1 MNRDTLRNIFNA
13 PYQSTIWKSFL
24 KELFRNLDS
33 NYFQTPV
40 DLKDDSLVK
49 HKDVE
54 HIWEFGDITLADG
67 KIIKFYEV
75 VLKEN
80 QQVTKNR
87 VGLRNILSGEIGF
100 GYIDGAIIT
109 YHNHKAKDW
118 RFTFISKSLYWD
130 EDNNEVKTETHPKRY
145 TYLLGQNETV
155 KTAVNQFEWL
165 FKQIQTRELKL
176 EDILKAFSVEKL
188 SKEFYD
194 GYFHQFETI
203 VGYIVDNEK
212 AFKHFLKQVK
222 NNSSAQDAHDKAEHL
237 VSDFVKKFLGRIVF
251 LYFLQKKGWMGVPLD
266 KDWGD
271 GQRDFIQRLF
281 EEFADKNHFYEK
293 ALVPLFFHT
302 LNEDRKTNNDVFSV
316 TNTRIPYLNGGL
328 FEKSDTEPLDIQFE
342 PQRFIELFS
351 FFSNYN
357 FTVDESSPDDQDI
370 GVDPEMLGHIFE
382 NLLEDNKDKGAF
394 YTPKEIVHYMTQE
407 SLIEYLS
414 THLPES
420 NRDKLNTFVKRKQKA
435 DLSDK
440 ELRTIDALLEDVKIC
455 DPAIGS
461 GAFPMGLLHE
471 IFALKGLIAFE
482 RGYTAWSPARVKESI
497 IENSIYGVD
506 IEEGAV
512 DIARLRFWLSL
523 VVDEPTPRPLP
534 NLDYKIICGN
544 SLISRY
550 ALDAPINE
558 VFREFNKGRE
568 NGDKV
573 DLDKYKSLVKEYL
586 HEADHDKKVRFKQLI
601 EDVKSAFK
609 TFYSSKEL
617 KKLREKQGELLLL
630 TGDNLF
636 GNNKN
641 AAEKRR
647 IAKLKKEVEK
657 LENDKKERE
666 EAKLYTNAVEWR
678 FEFPN
683 LLDKEGNFEGFDIV
697 IGNPPYLR
705 IQGLRKTN
713 PDFADYITNY
723 FEAATGSFDLYA
735 VFAEKSFVI
744 TKPEGILNFI
754 MPVKWSNA
762 AFGKGLRKF
771 ISKQNAAYKIIS
783 FAAHQV
789 FNASTYTALQW
800 FRRDSE
806 SLSYI
811 ELDRTLKSKTEL
823 GNFLNSLAK
832 DDFAI
837 IKQDKTSVAPWTLVD
852 SQTKS
857 ILDKIELH
865 QRTANDIFDKIFQGI
880 ATSKDSVYFL
890 FDCIE
895 NENSIIGYSK
905 ELDCKV
911 EIEKGLVKPLLK
923 GDDVHRYSD
932 LSTNKYV
939 IFPYKF
945 EDNNGLEKVV
955 LFSEREI
962 LESFPNGYEYL
973 KACESILKD
982 RENGRLKNDEYWF
995 RYIYPKNQ
1003 LHFKKQK
1010 LVAPDISMGGNFSFD
1025 TNGTFYSTTT
1035 IYGYVKKITTVES
1048 YKFLMSI
1055 LNSKVLWWYLVN
1067 TGTVLANGYF
1077 RFKPDYIKP
1086 FPIPELSNIK
1096 NENVFV
1102 NLVDY
1107 ILHLKSQEKPLNEYV
1122 PNNHIIETF
1131 EEVIDAMVFELYFP
1145 EEFEN
1150 VGISFINYAER
1161 DFQSIEGKSEEEQK
1175 EIIHNTYQKLR
1186 EKDNE
1191 IRNNLKLMDTRL
1203 SEIVMPIKSF
1213 I

>member
-75 VLKEN
+75 VLTEN

-87 VGLRNILSGEIGF
+87 VGLRNIVSGEIGF

-109 YHNHKAKDW
+109 YHNQKAKDW

-165 FKQIQTRELKL
+165 FKQIQTRDLKL

-222 NNSSAQDAHDKAEHL
+222 NSSSAQDAHDKAEHL
-237 VSDFVKKFLGRIVF
+237 VNDFVKKFLGRIVF

-271 GQRDFIQRLF
+271 GQRDFLQRLF

-302 LNEDRKTNNDVFSV
+302 LNEDRKANNDVFSV

-328 FEKSDTEPLDIQFE
+328 FEKDDTEPLDIQFE

-420 NRDKLNTFVKRKQKA
+420 DKDKLNTFVKRKQKA

-544 SLISRY
+544 SVVSRY
-550 ALDAPINE
+550 ALKSPISE
-558 VFREFNKGRE
+558 VFKEFNKGRE

-573 DLDKYKSLVKEYL
+573 DLEKYKSLVKEYL

-609 TFYSSKEL
+609 TFYTNKEL

-641 AAEKRR
+641 AAEKRK
-647 IAKLKKEVEK
+647 IASLRKDINK
-657 LENDKKERE
+657 LEREKKGRE
-666 EAKLYTNAVEWR
+666 EAKIYEDAVEWR

-683 LLDKEGNFEGFDIV
+683 LLDKDGEYNGFDIV
-697 IGNPPYLR
+697 IGNPPY
-705 IQGLRKTN
+705 IQLQKDGGYLAKMLEPMQYETFAKTG
-713 PDFADYITNY
+713 DIYCLFY
-723 FEAATGSFDLYA
+723 
-735 VFAEKSFVI
+735 EKSINLLKDKGVI
-744 TKPEGILNFI
+744 SFI
-754 MPVKWSNA
+754 TSDKWMLANY
-762 AFGKGLRKF
+762 GKGLRNFF
-771 ISKQNAAYKIIS
+771 IENLKPTKLLSFGQGVFKSATVNTNILIGVKDKKGFNDFDICQLSSNTIRIINEFVRNNS
-783 FAAHQV
+783 AKTNFEKDEPW
-789 FNASTYTALQW
+789 SI
-800 FRRDSE
+800 
-806 SLSYI
+806 LSQ
-811 ELDRTLKSKTEL
+811 EE
-823 GNFLNSLAK
+823 
-832 DDFAI
+832 FAI
-837 IKQDKTSVAPWTLVD
+837 KKQ
-852 SQTKS
+852 
-857 ILDKIELH
+857 IEAVGVPLKLW
-865 QRTANDIFDKIFQGI
+865 DVKIFRGI
-880 ATSKDSVYFL
+880 LTGLNDAFIIDRNKVNELNPNDSYS
-890 FDCIE
+890 DIIKPI
-895 NENSIIGYSK
+895 IIGK
-905 ELDCKV
+905 ELK
-911 EIEKGLVKPLLK
+911 
-923 GDDVHRYSD
+923 R
-932 LSTNKYV
+932 
-939 IFPYKF
+939 
-945 EDNNGLEKVV
+945 
-955 LFSEREI
+955 
-962 LESFPNGYEYL
+962 
-973 KACESILKD
+973 
-982 RENGRLKNDEYWF
+982 
-995 RYIYPKNQ
+995 
-1003 LHFKKQK
+1003 
-1010 LVAPDISMGGNFSFD
+1010 
-1025 TNGTFYSTTT
+1025 YSTTWSK
-1035 IYGYVKKITTVES
+1035 GYVINSHNGIKQKNIPPIEIGNYPQIKQHLDSFGSRLSKRADKGDTPYNLRNCAYIFEFEKPKIAWGNLAQKAQFAYVDEDFVINAPSPFITPANKYLLAV
-1048 YKFLMSI
+1048 
-1055 LNSKVLWWYLVN
+1055 LNSKAGDFYIRTLGVKRN
-1067 TGTVLANGYF
+1067 GGYF
-1077 RFKPDYIKP
+1077 EYKPMFVEKLPVPQLSEEEQAPFKI
-1086 FPIPELSNIK
+1086 
-1096 NENVFV
+1096 
-1102 NLVDY
+1102 LVDY
-1107 ILHLKSQEKPLNEYV
+1107 VLLLKKHNKDSSF
-1122 PNNHIIETF
+1122 F
-1131 EEVIDAMVFELYFP
+1131 ERLIDAMVYELYF
-1145 EEFEN
+1145 EEIITESNCN
-1150 VGISFINYAER
+1150 VLSYIKGISPINSENETDNLKIIDEVFESLSAPEHR
-1161 DFQSIEGKSEEEQK
+1161 VSSALLKLLNINIINSIEGK
-1175 EIIHNTYQKLR
+1175 I
-1186 EKDNE
+1186 
-1191 IRNNLKLMDTRL
+1191 
-1203 SEIVMPIKSF
+1203 
-1213 I
+1213 

>member
-40 DLKDDSLVK
+40 DLKDDTLVK

-87 VGLRNILSGEIGF
+87 VGLRNIVSGEIGF

-203 VGYIVDNEK
+203 VDYIVDNEK

-222 NNSSAQDAHDKAEHL
+222 NSSSAQDAHDKAEHL

-302 LNEDRKTNNDVFSV
+302 LNEDRKANNDVFSV
-316 TNTRIPYLNGGL
+316 TSTRIPYLNGGL
-328 FEKSDTEPLDIQFE
+328 FEKDDTEPLDIQFE

-420 NRDKLNTFVKRKQKA
+420 NKDKLNTFVKRKQKA

-647 IAKLKKEVEK
+647 IASLRKEITKLEKEK
-657 LENDKKERE
+657 LERE
-666 EAKLYTNAVEWR
+666 KARLYHNAVEWR

-683 LLDKEGNFEGFDIV
+683 LLDTDGNFEGFDIV
-697 IGNPPYLR
+697 IGNPPYIKEATNRDAFKGLKSHEIYQGKMDLWYMFGHLGVSISKENGISCFIATNNWVTNDGASKFR
-705 IQGLRKTN
+705 NFILKNSEIREFVDFGDFKVFITAGIQTMVYLLKKNHTEHEYAVKYSRLNEVHITKSELKQYIDSTSETDKWTKKVLN
-713 PDFADYITNY
+713 ILPEKYFDKYIT
-723 FEAATGSFDLYA
+723 
-735 VFAEKSFVI
+735 
-744 TKPEGILNFI
+744 
-754 MPVKWSNA
+754 
-762 AFGKGLRKF
+762 FGDSPL
-771 ISKQNAAYKIIS
+771 ISKIIS
-783 FAAHQV
+783 KSDFNLQSNEIHSGIDVLQDFVSKRNVEKINSPGISVGDGVFVLTKEELSGLNLTKEEEKKIKPYFTTKELNRHKSIEKNQYWIIYSDREVFENIHSYPNIKAHLDRFKPIMTSVNKPYGLHRSRNEKIFIGEKIFGVRKCAAPSFSYTNYDSYVSRAFLIIKTKRINCKYLNAVLNSKLIKYWLLHKGKLQGNNFQV
-789 FNASTYTALQW
+789 DKTPLMELPLIQA
-800 FRRDSE
+800 DSFL
-806 SLSYI
+806 SLSY
-811 ELDRTLKSKTEL
+811 
-823 GNFLNSLAK
+823 LN
-832 DDFAI
+832 
-837 IKQDKTSVAPWTLVD
+837 
-852 SQTKS
+852 
-857 ILDKIELH
+857 
-865 QRTANDIFDKIFQGI
+865 
-880 ATSKDSVYFL
+880 
-890 FDCIE
+890 
-895 NENSIIGYSK
+895 
-905 ELDCKV
+905 
-911 EIEKGLVKPLLK
+911 
-923 GDDVHRYSD
+923 
-932 LSTNKYV
+932 
-939 IFPYKF
+939 
-945 EDNNGLEKVV
+945 
-955 LFSEREI
+955 
-962 LESFPNGYEYL
+962 
-973 KACESILKD
+973 
-982 RENGRLKNDEYWF
+982 
-995 RYIYPKNQ
+995 
-1003 LHFKKQK
+1003 
-1010 LVAPDISMGGNFSFD
+1010 
-1025 TNGTFYSTTT
+1025 
-1035 IYGYVKKITTVES
+1035 
-1048 YKFLMSI
+1048 
-1055 LNSKVLWWYLVN
+1055 
-1067 TGTVLANGYF
+1067 
-1077 RFKPDYIKP
+1077 
-1086 FPIPELSNIK
+1086 
-1096 NENVFV
+1096 
-1102 NLVDY
+1102 DY
-1107 ILHLKSQEKPLNEYV
+1107 ILLLNRFENQINDFV
-1122 PNNHIIETF
+1122 PNSHIAELF
-1131 EEVIDAMVFELYFP
+1131 EEIIDALVFELYFP
-1145 EEFEN
+1145 EDLQKYGLKFNEF
-1150 VGISFINYAER
+1150 AER
-1161 DFQSIEGKSEEEQK
+1161 DFVSVENKTESEQET
-1175 EIIHNTYQKLR
+1175 IIHDIYQKLR
-1186 EKDNE
+1186 DKNNE
-1191 IRNNLKLMDTRL
+1191 IRNNLKAMKIELRDL
-1203 SEIVMPIKSF
+1203 IMPILTA
-1213 I
+1213 

>member
-1 MNRDTLRNIFNA
+1 MNTDTLRKIFNA
-13 PYQSTIWKSFL
+13 PYQSSIWKGFL
-24 KELFRNLDS
+24 KELFRNNVDAS
-33 NYFQTPV
+33 YFQTPI

-54 HIWEFGDITLADG
+54 HIWEFGDITLSDG
-67 KIIKFYEV
+67 KTIKFYEV

-87 VGLRNILSGEIGF
+87 VGLRNILSTEIIA

-109 YHNHKAKDW
+109 YHNHKASDW
-118 RFTFISKSLYWD
+118 RFTFISKALYWD
-130 EDNNEVKTETHPKRY
+130 EDNNEVKTETNPKRY

-165 FKQIQTRELKL
+165 FKQIQSREIAM

-194 GYFHQFETI
+194 GYFYQYETF
-203 VGYIVDNEK
+203 VAYIVDNPK
-212 AFKHFLKQVK
+212 AFSLFTKQVHG
-222 NNSSAQDAHDKAEHL
+222 DHDKAEKL

-251 LYFLQKKGWMGVPLD
+251 LYFLQKKGWMGVPIGE
-266 KDWGD
+266 DWGN
-271 GQRDFIQRLF
+271 GQRDFIFRLF
-281 EEFADKNHFYEK
+281 EEFADKNNFYQK

-302 LNEDRKTNNDVFSV
+302 LNEDRTANNDVFSV

-328 FEKSDTEPLDIQFE
+328 FEKDDTEPEDIQFE
-342 PQRFIELFS
+342 PQRFIELFA
-351 FFSNYN
+351 FFSHYN
-357 FTVDESSPDDQDI
+357 FTVDESSPDDLDI

-382 NLLEDNKDKGAF
+382 NLLENNKDKGAF

-407 SLIEYLS
+407 SLIEYLH
-414 THLPES
+414 THLPET
-420 NRDKLNTFVKRKQKA
+420 NKDALTTFVKRKQKA
-435 DLSDK
+435 GLSDK
-440 ELRTIDALLEDVKIC
+440 ELRTIDGLLEDVKIC

-482 RGYTAWSPARVKESI
+482 RGYVAWSPAEVKKQI
-497 IENSIYGVD
+497 IQNSIYGVD

-523 VVDEPTPRPLP
+523 VVDEPTPQPLP

-550 ALDAPINE
+550 ALDTPINE
-558 VFREFNKGRE
+558 VFKEFNKGRE
-568 NGDKV
+568 ENDKV
-573 DLDKYKSLVKEYL
+573 DLEKYKALVLDYMR
-586 HEADHDKKVRFKQLI
+586 EAKHDKKEEFKKLI
-601 EDVKSAFK
+601 EDVKVAFK
-609 TFYSSKEL
+609 TFFSKKEL
-617 KKLREKQGELLLL
+617 NKLNKIKGELSLL
-630 TGDNLF
+630 TGHNLF

-641 AAEKRR
+641 AAEKRK
-647 IAKLKKEVEK
+647 IAKLKKELAK
-657 LENDKKERE
+657 LELEKKERE

-683 LLDKEGNFEGFDIV
+683 LLDTDGNFEGFDIV

-705 IQGLRKTN
+705 IQGIRKTN
-713 PDFADYITNY
+713 PEFADFITNY

-735 VFAEKSFVI
+735 VFTERSLTL
-744 TKPEGILNFI
+744 TKQDGVLNFI

-771 ISKQNAAYKIIS
+771 ISKQDAAYKIIS

-800 FRRDSE
+800 FKREST
-806 SLSYI
+806 SLSYV
-811 ELDRTLKSKTEL
+811 ELDRPLKSKTAL
-823 GNFLNSLAK
+823 GNFLFGLTDN
-832 DDFAI
+832 DFVRI
-837 IKQDKTSVAPWTLVD
+837 EPNKTSIDPWTLVD
-852 SQTKS
+852 SNTKR
-857 ILDKIELH
+857 ILEKIEFH
-865 QRTANDIFDKIFQGI
+865 QKTVDDLFEKIFQGI

-890 FDCIE
+890 FDCIDNGE
-895 NENSIIGYSK
+895 TITGYSK
-905 ELDCKV
+905 ELERKV

-923 GDDVHRYSD
+923 GDDVHRYCD
-932 LSTNKYV
+932 IWTNKYV
-939 IFPYKF
+939 LFPYKF
-945 EDNNGLEKVV
+945 GNKGDKEFVELYTEKELTS
-955 LFSEREI
+955 LFPIGFS
-962 LESFPNGYEYL
+962 YL
-973 KACESILKD
+973 KECEDILRA
-982 RENGRLKNDEYWF
+982 RENGRLKDDKFWY

-1003 LHFKKQK
+1003 LLFKKKK
-1010 LVAPDISMGGNFSFD
+1010 LIAPDISMGGNFSLD
-1025 TNGTFYSTTT
+1025 INGTFYSTTT
-1035 IYGYVKKITTVES
+1035 LYGYVKRAKIKES
-1048 YKFLMSI
+1048 YKFLIAI

-1086 FPIPELSNIK
+1086 FPIPELNNIE
-1096 NENVFV
+1096 NEKVFI
-1102 NLVDY
+1102 NLVDF
-1107 ILHLKSQEKPLNEYV
+1107 ILFLKSNEKPLNEYV
-1122 PNNHIIETF
+1122 PNSHIAETF

-1145 EEFEN
+1145 EEFKQAD
-1150 VGISFINYAER
+1150 ISFINYAER
-1161 DFQSIEGKSEEEQK
+1161 DFESIEGKSEEEQR
-1175 EIIHNTYQKLR
+1175 EIIHNAYQKLR

-1191 IRNNLKLMDTRL
+1191 IRNNLKLMDDRL
-1203 SEIVMPIKSF
+1203 HDLIMPIKNA
-1213 I
+1213 

>member
-13 PYQSTIWKSFL
+13 PYQSSIWKNFL

-33 NYFQTPV
+33 SYFQTPV
-40 DLKDDSLVK
+40 DLKDDTLVK

-75 VLKEN
+75 ILKEN
-80 QQVTKNR
+80 QKVTKNR
-87 VGLRNILSGEIGF
+87 VGLRNIVSGEIGF

-165 FKQIQTRELKL
+165 FKQIQTREIKL

-194 GYFHQFETI
+194 GYFHQYETF

-212 AFKHFLKQVK
+212 AFNHFLKQVK
-222 NNSSAQDAHDKAEHL
+222 FSSSVIDAQEKAEHL

-251 LYFLQKKGWMGVPLD
+251 LYFLQKKGWMGVPID

-271 GQRDFIQRLF
+271 GQRDFLQRLF
-281 EEFADKNHFYEK
+281 EEFPDKNHFYER

-302 LNEDRKTNNDVFSV
+302 LNEDRSKNNDVFSV

-328 FEKSDTEPLDIQFE
+328 FDKDESEPTEIQFE
-342 PQRFIELFS
+342 PQRFINMFS
-351 FFSNYN
+351 FFNQYN

-382 NLLEDNKDKGAF
+382 NLLEDNKDSGTF

-407 SLIEYLS
+407 SLIEYLH
-414 THLPES
+414 THLPDT
-420 NRDKLNTFVKRKQKA
+420 NKDDLNILVKQKKQGSLTEN
-435 DLSDK
+435 DLEEINS
-440 ELRTIDALLEDVKIC
+440 LLNKLKIC

-482 RGYTAWSPARVKESI
+482 QGYEAWSPARVKERI
-497 IENSIYGVD
+497 IENTIYGVD

-573 DLDKYKSLVKEYL
+573 DLEKYKSLVKEYL
-586 HEADHDKKVRFKQLI
+586 HEADHDKKLKFKQLI

-609 TFYSSKEL
+609 TYYSNKEL

-641 AAEKRR
+641 AAEKRKITSLKNE
-647 IAKLKKEVEK
+647 IAKLGKE
-657 LENDKKERE
+657 KKERE
-666 EAKLYTNAVEWR
+666 EAKLYQNAVEWR

-683 LLDKEGNFEGFDIV
+683 LLDTQGNFEGFDIV
-697 IGNPPYLR
+697 IGNPPYIKEYTKKSAFDGFRDSPYYQGKMDIWYGFACVCLDLLKPSGLECFIAQNNWVTSAGASKFR
-705 IQGLRKTN
+705 NKVLNEVEIKLFTDFWDYKVFKSAGIQTMVYILKNSKPKSEYLIRYSVLKTKKLDTPMLNEFLTHNLKSTFAAKYLISFDNNQFTNSYITFNNPNIEEILNKINSPDSIFLKDKEIAQGIVPN
-713 PDFADYITNY
+713 PDIVNSRNIKKISRENINKYHIQVGDGVFVIPKGYFEDYSNCSPYIKRLVEPNETGRYLGLTNYSREIIYIT
-723 FEAATGSFDLYA
+723 
-735 VFAEKSFVI
+735 KS
-744 TKPEGILNFI
+744 
-754 MPVKWSNA
+754 
-762 AFGKGLRKF
+762 
-771 ISKQNAAYKIIS
+771 
-783 FAAHQV
+783 
-789 FNASTYTALQW
+789 
-800 FRRDSE
+800 
-806 SLSYI
+806 
-811 ELDRTLKSKTEL
+811 TL
-823 GNFLNSLAK
+823 
-832 DDFAI
+832 
-837 IKQDKTSVAPWTLVD
+837 
-852 SQTKS
+852 
-857 ILDKIELH
+857 
-865 QRTANDIFDKIFQGI
+865 
-880 ATSKDSVYFL
+880 
-890 FDCIE
+890 IE
-895 NENSIIGYSK
+895 NCPEIIQHLSK
-905 ELDCKV
+905 
-911 EIEKGLVKPLLK
+911 
-923 GDDVHRYSD
+923 Y
-932 LSTNKYV
+932 
-939 IFPYKF
+939 
-945 EDNNGLEKVV
+945 
-955 LFSEREI
+955 REI
-962 LESFPNGYEYL
+962 MD
-973 KACESILKD
+973 D
-982 RENGRLKNDEYWF
+982 RRENLNGRLEYFHLHWPRDERF
-995 RYIYPKNQ
+995 
-1003 LHFKKQK
+1003 FKKGEK
-1010 LVAPDISMGGNFSFD
+1010 ILCIRKADRPSF
-1025 TNGTFYSTTT
+1025 TFTTEE
-1035 IYGYVKKITTVES
+1035 IYVMMAFNIIVTKRFDL
-1048 YKFLMSI
+1048 KFLTAI
-1055 LNSKVLWWYLVN
+1055 LNSKLIAFWLRYKGKMQGNNFQIDKEPLMEIPIIKTNNQKSLSILASYVLYLNNVN
-1067 TGTVLANGYF
+1067 YQ
-1077 RFKPDYIKP
+1077 I
-1086 FPIPELSNIK
+1086 
-1096 NENVFV
+1096 
-1102 NLVDY
+1102 
-1107 ILHLKSQEKPLNEYV
+1107 NEYV
-1122 PNNHIIETF
+1122 PNSHISQTF
-1131 EEVIDAMVFELYFP
+1131 EDVIDAIVFEFYFP
-1145 EEFEN
+1145 KEFEEAN
-1150 VGISFINYAER
+1150 IHFTQYAER
-1161 DFQSIEGKSEEEQK
+1161 DFLTLDKKSQTEQK
-1175 EIIHNTYQKLR
+1175 EIIHNAYQKLR

-1191 IRNNLKLMDTRL
+1191 IRNNLKAMKIELRDL
-1203 SEIVMPIKSF
+1203 LMPILTT
-1213 I
+1213 